1 MRWPNRSWLFV
12 RGHELATVTR
22 EAPIELKSP
31 REIEL
36 LRQAGRVVA
45 DILMQL
51 KKSVVAGMTTRDID
65 VMAEKMMR
73 QHGTIPSFLNY
84 RGYPATVCTSVNDEV
99 VHAIPGPRRLK
110 DGDILSLDIG
120 LFLDG
125 YCGDTATTF
134 PIGRVSAEAERL
146 MKVGRESLEA
156 SIRAAVIGNRL
167 GDISYAMQS
176 VVEAAG
182 YHVVR
187 EYGGHGI
194 GRAMHEEP
202 HVPCFGKPGT
212 GVRLVEGMV
221 LALEVMA
228 NAGTAEIRHKPDHW
242 TVVTADGSLS
252 VHYEKMVAMTRE
264 GAAVLTPHDES

>member
-1 MRWPNRSWLFV
+1 MAVASQR
-12 RGHELATVTR
+12 
-22 EAPIELKSP
+22 IELKSP
-31 REIEL
+31 REIDL
-36 LRQAGRVVA
+36 LRRAGQISA
-45 DILMQL
+45 SILMEL
-51 KKSVVAGMTTRDID
+51 KKKTAAGMTTKDID
-65 VMAEKMMR
+65 VLAEKMMR
-73 QHGTIPSFLNY
+73 EHGAAPSFLNY

-99 VHAIPGPRRLK
+99 VHSIPGSRRLK

-120 LFLDG
+120 MFIDG

-134 PIGRVSAEAERL
+134 AIGTASPAAERL
-146 MKVGRESLEA
+146 MAAGRASLQA
-156 SIRAAVIGNRL
+156 SIDAAKLGGRL
-167 GDISYAMQS
+167 GDVSFAMQAA
-176 VVEAAG
+176 VEAAG

-212 GVRLVEGMV
+212 GIRLVEGMV

-228 NAGTAEIRHKPDHW
+228 NEGTAAIDHKPDGW

-252 VHYEKMVAMTRE
+252 VHYEKMVAITASGTE
-264 GAAVLTPHDES
+264 VLTPHEDAR

>member
-1 MRWPNRSWLFV
+1 MVVAQQSR
-12 RGHELATVTR
+12 
-22 EAPIELKSP
+22 IELKSP
-31 REIEL
+31 REIDL
-36 LRQAGRVVA
+36 LRRAGHVA
-45 DILMQL
+45 AEILMEL
-51 KKSVVAGMTTRDID
+51 KRQIVAGMTTRDID
-65 VMAEKMMR
+65 GVAEKMMR
-73 QHGTIPSFLNY
+73 QRGAIPSFLNY

-99 VHAIPGPRRLK
+99 VHSIPGSRKLK
-110 DGDILSLDIG
+110 EGDILSLDIG
-120 LFLDG
+120 MFVEG

-134 PIGRVSAEAERL
+134 AIGSASPEAERL
-146 MKVGRESLEA
+146 MKAGRESLQA
-156 SIRAAVIGNRL
+156 SIDAAILGNRL
-167 GDISYAMQS
+167 GDVSHAMQS

-202 HVPCFGKPGT
+202 HVPCFGNPGT
-212 GVRLVEGMV
+212 GIRLTEGMV

-252 VHYEKMVAMTRE
+252 VHYEKMVAITGTGTE
-264 GAAVLTPHDES
+264 VLTPHDD